1 MEILKNSSLTAETV
15 LFSDLFDTLIVEND
29 RIKERIL
36 INFENSWFKSLS
48 EIQASLHSKINKLD
62 S

>member
-1 MEILKNSSLTAETV
+1 MEILKNSSLTADTV
-15 LFSDLFDTLIVEND
+15 LFSDLFDTLIVGND

-48 EIQASLHSKINKLD
+48 EIQSSLHSKINKLA